1 MTMPGTLDV
10 LQQMLDTLKTLEVEL
25 ENEQSLLCAG
35 RVDAVRLQAAT
46 LEKENLLATL
56 RHQEQHRHQ
65 TGDQAP
71 IQNIATS
78 LPFGRPSW
86 ISRRDYMI

>member
-46 LEKENLLATL
+46 LEKRICSPRFAIRNSIVIKPATKPL
-56 RHQEQHRHQ
+56 FR
-65 TGDQAP
+65 T
-71 IQNIATS
+71 
-78 LPFGRPSW
+78 
-86 ISRRDYMI
+86 